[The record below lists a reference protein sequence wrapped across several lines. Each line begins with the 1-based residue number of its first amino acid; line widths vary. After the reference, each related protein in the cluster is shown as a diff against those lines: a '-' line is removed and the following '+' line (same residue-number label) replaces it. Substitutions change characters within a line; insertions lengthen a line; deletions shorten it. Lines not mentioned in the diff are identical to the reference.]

1 MAKCLLDNN
10 KELINKFIECI
21 SLSLNIEQS
30 CQATGID
37 YTTIYKY
44 IQIAEKE
51 IKEAKKEERE
61 ISEKKLKYVEFF
73 KEFKKAE
80 MSFVTRNV
88 AIIQKASA
96 KGSWQ
101 ASAWLLER
109 RLPKMFA
116 LRKEDEVEKGSKA
129 VEVKVTFEDTAN
141 EKSEDELEAQVKKE
155 LK

>member
-1 MAKCLLDNN
+1 MAKCILDNN
-10 KELINKFIECI
+10 KELINKFLECI
-21 SLSLNIEQS
+21 SLSLNVEQS

-51 IKEAKKEERE
+51 IKEAKEEERE

-73 KEFKKAE
+73 NEFKKAE

-116 LRKEDEVEKGSKA
+116 LRKEDEETSGKEKVNIVIDVPK
-129 VEVKVTFEDTAN
+129 T
-141 EKSEDELEAQVKKE
+141 KE
-155 LK
+155 

>member
-1 MAKCLLDNN
+1 MAKCLLENE
-10 KELINKFIECI
+10 ELVGKFLECI
-21 SLSLNIEQS
+21 SLSMSIEQS
-30 CQATGID
+30 RKACNISKQ
-37 YTTIYKY
+37 TIYTYINNGKLDRENNIVSKY
-44 IQIAEKE
+44 TDFLD
-51 IKEAKKEERE
+51 
-61 ISEKKLKYVEFF
+61 KLE
-73 KEFKKAE
+73 KAE
-80 MSFVTRNV
+80 MSFIEENIKVIRN
-88 AIIQKASA
+88 ASK

>member
-51 IKEAKKEERE
+51 IKEAKEEERE

>member
-1 MAKCLLDNN
+1 MAKCILDNN

-21 SLSLNIEQS
+21 SLSLNVEQS

-51 IKEAKKEERE
+51 IKEAKEEERE

-73 KEFKKAE
+73 NEFKKAE

>member
-21 SLSLNIEQS
+21 SLSLNVEQS

-51 IKEAKKEERE
+51 IKEAKEEERE

>member
-10 KELINKFIECI
+10 KELINKFLECI
-21 SLSLNIEQS
+21 SLSLNVEQS

-51 IKEAKKEERE
+51 IKEAKEEERE

>member
-1 MAKCLLDNN
+1 MAKCILDNN

-21 SLSLNIEQS
+21 SLSLNVEQS

-51 IKEAKKEERE
+51 IKEAKEEERE

-73 KEFKKAE
+73 NEFKKAE

-116 LRKEDEVEKGSKA
+116 LRKEDEETSGKEKVNIVIDVPK
-129 VEVKVTFEDTAN
+129 T
-141 EKSEDELEAQVKKE
+141 KE
-155 LK
+155 

>member
-1 MAKCLLDNN
+1 MAKCILDNN

-21 SLSLNIEQS
+21 SLSLNVEQS
-30 CQATGID
+30 CQACGINKS
-37 YTTIYKY
+37 TIYDY
-44 IQIAEKE
+44 INKAEDE
-51 IKEAKKEERE
+51 IKKAKEEDRE
-61 ISEKKLKYVEFF
+61 IEESLKKYVDFYNEL
-73 KEFKKAE
+73 KKAE

-116 LRKEDEVEKGSKA
+116 LRKEDEETNGKEKVNIVIDVPKSK
-129 VEVKVTFEDTAN
+129 E
-141 EKSEDELEAQVKKE
+141 
-155 LK
+155 

>member
-1 MAKCLLDNN
+1 MAKCILDNN
-10 KELINKFIECI
+10 KELINKFLECI
-21 SLSLNIEQS
+21 SLSLNVEQS

-51 IKEAKKEERE
+51 IKEAKEEERE

>member
-1 MAKCLLDNN
+1 MAKCILDNN

-21 SLSLNIEQS
+21 SLSLNVEQS

-51 IKEAKKEERE
+51 IKEAKEEERE

-73 KEFKKAE
+73 NEFKKAE

-116 LRKEDEVEKGSKA
+116 LRKEDEVEKGSKE

>member
-10 KELINKFIECI
+10 KEIINKFLECI
-21 SLSLNIEQS
+21 SLSLNVEQS

-51 IKEAKKEERE
+51 IKEAKEEERE

-73 KEFKKAE
+73 NEFKKAE

-116 LRKEDEVEKGSKA
+116 LRKEDEETNGKEKVNIVIDVPKSK
-129 VEVKVTFEDTAN
+129 E
-141 EKSEDELEAQVKKE
+141 
-155 LK
+155 